1 MNAQK
6 LSAITALFV
15 IALIISAFIF
25 QVSPERQR
33 HPPVVRKINTEPES
47 LTLIW
52 NSEGLTKQNLKNV
65 ALASDNFALTL
76 LTRILDPG
84 QNTIISPLSI
94 WLALAMLY
102 EGARGITAQEMRNA
116 MYLPENKTILGEN
129 IHYFLE
135 KFENHT
141 DNYTLSIAD
150 ALWAQKGFDINPG
163 YVKILEDYYDAYFK
177 LLNFK
182 NSPERSREIINSWV
196 ENRTYEKIKDLLPP
210 HSITPNTVA
219 VLTNAIYFQAAWMYA
234 FNKSLTTRD
243 FFYTPQGRISVDM
256 MHMSGD
262 FRYTEDK
269 DTQILELP
277 YRDSNLS
284 MLVVL
289 PKGEYMNITLNKVMT
304 WRENLNYAHVN
315 ISFPKFTLST
325 DYALKKVLENMG
337 IRQVFTPFADLTG
350 LSPGGGIWA
359 GEVYH
364 KVYISV
370 SEKGTEAAAA
380 TAIPVVLGI
389 LPSIDFNVNHPFLF
403 LIQDRDTGA
412 IFFMGWV
419 ANPMG

>member
-1 MNAQK
+1 MHAKK
-6 LSAITALFV
+6 LSAIITLSV
-15 IALIISAFIF
+15 IALIIGAFIF
-25 QVSPERQR
+25 QVSPSSEKN
-33 HPPVVRKINTEPES
+33 PSTENISIQPES
-47 LTLIW
+47 LTITW
-52 NSEGLTKQNLKNV
+52 DPEGLNEKNLKNV
-65 ALASDNFALTL
+65 ALASNNFALTL
-76 LTRILDPG
+76 LTKMLNSSK
-84 QNTIISPLSI
+84 NTIISPLSI

-102 EGARGITAQEMRNA
+102 EGSRGTTAQEMRNA
-116 MYLPENKTILGEN
+116 MYLPENKSILEEN
-129 IHYFLE
+129 IHYFLK

-150 ALWAQKGFDINPG
+150 ALWAQKGFDINPE
-163 YVKILEDYYDAYFK
+163 YVKILENYYDAYFK
-177 LLNFK
+177 LLNFN
-182 NSPERSREIINSWV
+182 NSPERGREIINSWV
-196 ENRTYEKIKDLLPP
+196 ENRTYGKIKELLPP
-210 HSITPNTVA
+210 HSITPETVA
-219 VLTNAIYFQAAWMYA
+219 VLTNAIYFQAAWMYV
-234 FNKSLTTRD
+234 FNESLTTGD

-256 MHMSGD
+256 MHASGD

-269 DTQILELP
+269 DAQILELP

-289 PKGEYMNITLNKVMT
+289 PKGEHMNITLNKVMT

-325 DYALKKVLENMG
+325 DYALKEVLESMG
-337 IRQVFTPFADLTG
+337 IRQVFTQSADLTD
-350 LSPGGGIWA
+350 LSPSGGIWA

-389 LPSIDFNVNHPFLF
+389 IPSIDFNVNHPFLF

-419 ANPMG
+419 ANPLR